1 MILTLEIKNQQLV
14 NVFINQLNCS
24 TLSKHTFKTVQPL
37 FPQIPSYGVPVH
49 ALRQFCKLFAK
60 LQPFFVLVHVL
71 DYAQFSVFLQNCSVR
86 FFGKTVRKRDRNY
99 FDCVLNCP
107 QPGVVFRYVFDDCI
121 VLEVNRYWKLLHTAQ
136 YQAYFPVKLKFC
148 QNCFLPMR
156 EVFHRPNSFN
166 SEQFTGLIW
175 WVLKI
180 GVPKCKFTQI

>member
-86 FFGKTVRKRDRNY
+86 FFGKTVRKGDRNY

-121 VLEVNRYWKLLHTAQ
+121 VLEVNRY
-136 YQAYFPVKLKFC
+136 
-148 QNCFLPMR
+148 
-156 EVFHRPNSFN
+156 
-166 SEQFTGLIW
+166 
-175 WVLKI
+175 
-180 GVPKCKFTQI
+180 